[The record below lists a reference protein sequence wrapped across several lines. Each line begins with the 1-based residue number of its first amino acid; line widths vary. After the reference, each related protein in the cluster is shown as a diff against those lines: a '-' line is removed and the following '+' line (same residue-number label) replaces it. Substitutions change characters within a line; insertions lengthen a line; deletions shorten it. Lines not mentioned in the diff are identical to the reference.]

1 MMVVEVDYKTYLIIF
16 VMTVVTAISQKVGAG
31 QISTGPLSGQR
42 CRPFVCTFCVFG
54 RGIKPLIVKTL

>member
-42 CRPFVCTFCVFG
+42 CRPVTHTKGVFG
-54 RGIKPLIVKTL
+54 RGINP